1 MQKSIVKLK
10 DLERKKVKSL
20 NPRKY
25 PDQQFSLYSIPA
37 YDLNKV
43 EILRG
48 SEIGS
53 SKKILKNGDVLLS
66 RIIPHIRRVWLV
78 DNNEKFEKIGSGEW
92 IVFNNDKV
100 FPSFLKHYFLS
111 DQFHLKFMNTVSG
124 VGGSLK
130 RARPKLIGEFDLLLP
145 PINEQKNFLNYWIK

>member
-10 DLERKKVKSL
+10 DLERKKVSSMD
-20 NPRKY
+20 PRKY

-53 SKKILKNGDVLLS
+53 SKKILKNGDILLS
-66 RIIPHIRRVWLV
+66 RIIPHIRRVWII
-78 DNNEKFEKIGSGEW
+78 DNNISMK
-92 IVFNNDKV
+92 
-100 FPSFLKHYFLS
+100 
-111 DQFHLKFMNTVSG
+111 
-124 VGGSLK
+124 
-130 RARPKLIGEFDLLLP
+130 KLGQVNGLYLIM
-145 PINEQKNFLNYWIK
+145 IKYSHPF